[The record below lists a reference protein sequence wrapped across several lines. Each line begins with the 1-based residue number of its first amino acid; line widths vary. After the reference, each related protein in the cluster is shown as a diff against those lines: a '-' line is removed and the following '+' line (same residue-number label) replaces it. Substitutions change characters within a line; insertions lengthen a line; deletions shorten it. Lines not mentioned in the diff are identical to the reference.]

1 MISAV
6 DYESHFDN
14 KFSVDN
20 FSILANERFETSL
33 DLEKYFSGDRK
44 SSFKK
49 KLYFALESLF
59 VRR

>member
-14 KFSVDN
+14 KFSVDK

-33 DLEKYFSGDRK
+33 DLEKYFSGDTK
-44 SSFKK
+44 SRIKK
-49 KLYFALESLF
+49 KL
-59 VRR
+59 

>member
-6 DYESHFDN
+6 DYKSHFDN

-20 FSILANERFETSL
+20 FSILANERFETKSSIG
-33 DLEKYFSGDRK
+33 KYFSVDRK
-44 SSFKK
+44 SRFKK

-59 VRR
+59 VSR